1 MGKDRDV
8 LCEGGGRAGFLR
20 IMGPGRM
27 TLGVGAWGMDSAL
40 GKSLEVETSRFL

>member
-1 MGKDRDV
+1 
-8 LCEGGGRAGFLR
+8 
-20 IMGPGRM
+20 MGPGRM